1 MMALPIQNTPIY
13 TITIPSTKEKFKFRP
28 FLVREEKALIIAQQ
42 SEDVTVMTD
51 TLKSIIESC
60 AKSKIDVESLATFD
74 LEYIFC
80 QIRAKSVG
88 EIVELI
94 FFCDDCDDDKAA
106 VKKSF
111 DITKIDVKFKEGH
124 NKKID
129 LFDDVGVVMKY
140 PNLHTLEKLMKS
152 NITDSDE
159 ITNVIIE
166 CIDYIYTSDEMF
178 YGKEQSREELVT
190 FIENLTTEQF
200 NKVQAFF
207 ETMPRMEEPVKYTC
221 PICRK
226 EHNKLLTGLSN
237 FF

>member
-1 MMALPIQNTPIY
+1 MALPIQNTPIY

-28 FLVREEKALIIAQQ
+28 FLVKEEKALIIAQQ
-42 SEDVTVMTD
+42 SEDVAVMTD

-94 FFCDDCDDDKAA
+94 FFCDDCNDEKAA

-124 NKKID
+124 NKKIE
-129 LFDDVGVVMKY
+129 LFDDVGIMMKY
-140 PNLHTLEKLMKS
+140 PGINTLEKLVKD
-152 NITDSDE
+152 NVTDSDDVTNI
-159 ITNVIIE
+159 ITE
-166 CIDYIYTSDEMF
+166 CIDYIYTSDEVF
-178 YGKEQSREELVT
+178 YAKEQTKEELIK

-200 NKVQAFF
+200 KKVQGFF
-207 ETMPRMEEPVKYTC
+207 ETMPRMEEPVHFNC
-221 PICRK
+221 PSCGK
-226 EHNKLLTGLSN
+226 EHNKTLTGLSN